1 MSGKKPNRLINS
13 TSPYLLQHAY
23 NPVDWFEWGP
33 DAFQKAKKED
43 KPILVSIGYSA
54 CHWCHVMEREAF
66 ENDDIAAIMN
76 EHFISIKVDREE
88 RPDVDQIYMDALQA
102 MGTHGGWPLNVFLT
116 PDQLPFYGGTYFP
129 PKNWS
134 QLLVQISRTFQQKR
148 SEINQSSQEIV
159 DHLNVSDLQRFA
171 KETGPFDEGD
181 FIKIFQNLE
190 MKFDPRYGGLDKAPK
205 FVMPT
210 LWMWL
215 LRYHHITKNKKA
227 LDMVTH
233 TLRQLA
239 MGGIYDQVAGGF
251 ARYSVDARWFA
262 PHFEKMLYDNAQLVS
277 LYTEAYRVAPD
288 TSFKNVVYETV
299 DWLQREMMHPEG
311 GFYSA
316 LDADSE
322 GMEGNFYTWTFEELH
337 TLLEKELP
345 LITGYFNVTK
355 DGNWEHG
362 RNILYRTAIDPL
374 KDTAIESAKARLL
387 EERGKRIRPSQD
399 DKILTGWN
407 AMMALGLL
415 DAYNTFS
422 ETRFLHLALKNI
434 QFLEKYLIVHNKCYR
449 TFKNKRSDTEG
460 FLEDYAFL
468 IKAYISLY
476 QATFEEQWLTKA
488 STWCTYVV
496 DHFWDET
503 EGYFYFTSSS
513 AEKLI
518 ARKKEV
524 FDNVI
529 PSSNSVMARNLFHLG
544 TLLDR
549 NDWKAKAVQMTSSL
563 KTIITSAPDYNS
575 HWALLALEISNPFA
589 EIVIVGTRALEFRNE
604 LAKHDIPF
612 SVFVG
617 TEDTSDL
624 PLLKDKPASVSTTV
638 YVCYNNTCN
647 KPVVTI
653 EEALANLRVF

>member
-1 MSGKKPNRLINS
+1 MSNKKPNRLINS
-13 TSPYLLQHAY
+13 ASPYLLQHAY
-23 NPVDWFEWGP
+23 NPVDWYEWGT

-88 RPDVDQIYMDALQA
+88 RPDVDQVYMDAVHA
-102 MGTHGGWPLNVFLT
+102 MGTPGGWPLNVFLT
-116 PDQLPFYGGTYFP
+116 PDQQPFYGGTYFP

-134 QLLVQISRTFQQKR
+134 QLLVQINRTFQQKR
-148 SEINQSSQEIV
+148 LEINQSAQELAN
-159 DHLNVSDLQRFA
+159 HLNVSDLQRFA
-171 KETGPFDEGD
+171 KAQGPFDEGD
-181 FIKIFQNLE
+181 FNKIFQNLE
-190 MKFDPRYGGLDKAPK
+190 LKFDSRFGGLDKAPK

-215 LRYHHITKNKKA
+215 LRHHHIAKNKKA

-239 MGGIYDQVAGGF
+239 MGGIYDQVGGGF
-251 ARYSVDARWFA
+251 ARYSVDGRWFA

-277 LYTEAYRVAPD
+277 LYAEAYRVVPD
-288 TSFKNVVYETV
+288 PSFKKVVYETV
-299 DWLQREMMHPEG
+299 GWLQREMMHAEG

-322 GMEGNFYTWTFEELH
+322 GMEGKFYTWTFEEL
-337 TLLEKELP
+337 TTAVEKDLP
-345 LITGYFNVTK
+345 LVTGYFNVTK

-362 RNILYRTAIDPL
+362 RNILYRTGIDPL
-374 KDTAIESAKARLL
+374 TEAAIESAKARLL
-387 EERGKRIRPSQD
+387 EERGKRIRPSLD

-407 AMMALGLL
+407 SMMILGLL
-415 DAYNTFS
+415 DAYNAFS
-422 ETRFLHLALKNI
+422 EPRFLNLALKNI
-434 QFLEKYLIVHNKCYR
+434 QFLEKNLIAHSKCYR

-468 IKAYISLY
+468 IRAYVSLY
-476 QATFEEQWLTKA
+476 QATFEEPWLTKA
-488 STWCTYVV
+488 NLWCTYVV

-503 EGYFYFTSSS
+503 EGYFYFTGSA

-518 ARKKEV
+518 ARKKEI

-549 NDWKAKAVQMTSSL
+549 TDWKEKAVQMTSSL
-563 KTIITSAPDYNS
+563 KSIITSEPAYNS
-575 HWALLALEISNPFA
+575 HWAMLALEISNPFA
-589 EIVIVGTRALEFRNE
+589 EIALVGAKALEFRNE
-604 LAKHDIPF
+604 LAKHDIPL
-612 SVFVG
+612 SVFMG
-617 TEDTSDL
+617 TRDSSNL
-624 PLLKDKPASVSTTV
+624 PLLKDKPASSITTL
-638 YVCYNNTCN
+638 YVCFNNTCK
-647 KPVVTI
+647 KPVSTI
-653 EEALANLRVF
+653 EEALANLESH